1 MKKIIWY
8 VLDTLRIS
16 DVIQLRMSSYL
27 RDNGW
32 FRSFYKKESVDK
44 NNNPIPWCSYPFI
57 SFLEPRLKDTHSVF
71 EFGSGN
77 STLWFSKRAKLV
89 VSLEHDK
96 EWYEKLQKNVPSN
109 VQFVYKELSKNGEY
123 ANYINTT
130 NLKFDLVLVDG
141 RDRVNCAKNSINS
154 LSESGVLVFDNS
166 NVECYS
172 EAMEFL
178 KDKGFKRLDFYGI
191 SPITTIST
199 CTTIFYKSNN
209 CLEI

>member
-1 MKKIIWY
+1 MKKIIWS
-8 VLDTLRIS
+8 VLDALRIS
-16 DVIQLRMSSYL
+16 DVIQLRLSSYL

-32 FRSFYKKESVDK
+32 YKSFYKKESVDR

-57 SFLEPRLKDTHSVF
+57 SFLEPRLNDTLRVF

-77 STLWFSKRAKLV
+77 STMWFSKLVNQV

-96 EWYEKLQKNVPSN
+96 GWYDKLQKNTPSN
-109 VQFVYKELSKNGEY
+109 VRFVYKELSKNGEY

-130 NLKFDLVLVDG
+130 NEKYDLVLVDG
-141 RDRVNCAKNSINS
+141 RDRVNCVKNSIQS
-154 LSESGVLVFDNS
+154 LSEYGVIVFDNS
-166 NVECYS
+166 NVESYV
-172 EAMEFL
+172 EAMVFL
-178 KDKGFKRLDFYGI
+178 KENGFKRIDFFGI

-209 CLEI
+209 CLGI